1 MVVVSCCV
9 VLSVVLSEAVEVV
22 CAVVLLT
29 VVVVVGDVCLML
41 HLNDEDVVLLSL
53 CAPEE
58 SSGLSVPVIE
68 CSFRCPS

>member
-1 MVVVSCCV
+1 MVVVSCC
-9 VLSVVLSEAVEVV
+9 VVLSEAVEVV
-22 CAVVLLT
+22 CAEVLLT
-29 VVVVVGDVCLML
+29 VVVVVVGDVCLML

-53 CAPEE
+53 CALEE